1 MRFIGLFISMILL
14 LVTSAAG
21 QTPTIQAPAPEASAM
36 SFPSK
41 PNALIVCA
49 GNVPPENM
57 VITATG
63 TSFTCSGSCR
73 SREVEPVMG
82 PIMIICA
89 GQPIPQFY
97 ETESV
102 TSSPACNCLGDQD
115 NAYVI
120 RRLNTAPTPSPLQSP
135 GFQGGAGS
143 GSESSSPADV
153 LGSDSIFGKPT
164 QNR

>member
-1 MRFIGLFISMILL
+1 MRSIGLFISMILL

-21 QTPTIQAPAPEASAM
+21 QTPTGKAAEPEPSPIP
-36 SFPSK
+36 FPSK
-41 PNALIVCA
+41 PNALVVCA

-63 TSFTCSGSCR
+63 TSFTWSGSCR
-73 SREVEPVMG
+73 SREVEPVRG

-120 RRLNTAPTPSPLQSP
+120 RRSNTAPTPSPLQSP
-135 GFQGGAGS
+135 AFQGGGEPGTGLSSPSDVFGS
-143 GSESSSPADV
+143 G
-153 LGSDSIFGKPT
+153 GTFGRAAP
-164 QNR
+164 NP

>member
-1 MRFIGLFISMILL
+1 MRFFGLFISMILL
-14 LVTSAAG
+14 FATSAAG
-21 QTPTIQAPAPEASAM
+21 QTATGREPAPEAASSSM
-36 SFPSK
+36 SFPTK
-41 PNALIVCA
+41 PGALIVCA

-73 SREVEPVMG
+73 SREVEPAQG

-120 RRLNTAPTPSPLQSP
+120 RRLNTAPTPSPAQSP
-135 GFQGGAGS
+135 MLQGEGGS
-143 GSESSSPADV
+143 RSSASEIVGSEP
-153 LGSDSIFGKPT
+153 IFKP
-164 QNR
+164 RSR